1 MPHLGFLLTLLLGIA
16 SPPATTP
23 PAPTGPVVEAVS
35 FNIRYGTAR
44 DGEHAWLRRRE
55 AVLAFIGGCGADF
68 IGLQEALAF
77 QTREVREA
85 VGDRYGILVRT
96 REASDGDGEAT
107 PLLYRRDR
115 WRLDPE
121 RNGTFWLS
129 ETPDVPGSRSWDSS
143 LPRIA
148 TWGRFI
154 ELDGSGVVWVVNTH
168 FDHRSAAA
176 RAGAARLIA
185 ERLGNLVPVGEPV
198 VVMGDF
204 NAVPDS
210 APLKALRSG
219 SGRLPRPLLDT
230 WSVRADPDTAPC
242 TFNGWGEGLA
252 GRRIDYV
259 LAPVGTEVL
268 EASILRER
276 IEGRPIS
283 DHWPVRARMRLPAGG
298 GG

>member
-1 MPHLGFLLTLLLGIA
+1 
-16 SPPATTP
+16 
-23 PAPTGPVVEAVS
+23 
-35 FNIRYGTAR
+35 
-44 DGEHAWLRRRE
+44 
-55 AVLAFIGGCGADF
+55 
-68 IGLQEALAF
+68 
-77 QTREVREA
+77 
-85 VGDRYGILVRT
+85 
-96 REASDGDGEAT
+96 
-107 PLLYRRDR
+107 
-115 WRLDPE
+115 
-121 RNGTFWLS
+121 
-129 ETPDVPGSRSWDSS
+129 
-143 LPRIA
+143 
-148 TWGRFI
+148 
-154 ELDGSGVVWVVNTH
+154 
-168 FDHRSAAA
+168 
-176 RAGAARLIA
+176 
-185 ERLGNLVPVGEPV
+185 
-198 VVMGDF
+198 MGDF

-210 APLKALRSG
+210 APLKALRNG